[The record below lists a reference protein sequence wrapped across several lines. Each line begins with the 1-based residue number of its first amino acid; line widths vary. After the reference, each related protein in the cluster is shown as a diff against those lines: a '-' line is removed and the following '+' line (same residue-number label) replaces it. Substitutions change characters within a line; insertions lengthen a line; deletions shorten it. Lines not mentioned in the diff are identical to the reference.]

1 MEITWV
7 AYHQLSSTVAG
18 QLKKV
23 NVVLDIG
30 CGILP
35 QNLVKPSVHICLE
48 PFYQY
53 IQVLQEKTGN
63 ESDRVYVIINATW
76 AEATKIFP
84 ARSVDTVFLL
94 DVIEHLDKEE
104 ASCLLKATE
113 TIAREQIVIFTPLGF
128 LPQRHPDGKDAWGFD
143 GGEWQEHKSG
153 WQPED
158 FDDSY
163 QIYASEVVHYVD
175 NVGRAFEKPFG
186 AFYAIKDIKNEN

>member
-7 AYHQLSSTVAG
+7 AYPQLSSTAAS
-18 QLKKV
+18 QIKKV

-63 ESDRVYVIINATW
+63 ESDRVYIIINATW
-76 AEATKIFP
+76 SEATKIFP
-84 ARSVDTVFLL
+84 SRSVDTVFLL

-113 TIAREQIVIFTPLGF
+113 AIAREQVVIFTPLGF

-143 GGEWQEHKSG
+143 GGQWQEHKSG

-175 NVGRAFEKPFG
+175 NVGREFDKPFG
-186 AFYAIKDIKNEN
+186 AFYAIKDIRNEN